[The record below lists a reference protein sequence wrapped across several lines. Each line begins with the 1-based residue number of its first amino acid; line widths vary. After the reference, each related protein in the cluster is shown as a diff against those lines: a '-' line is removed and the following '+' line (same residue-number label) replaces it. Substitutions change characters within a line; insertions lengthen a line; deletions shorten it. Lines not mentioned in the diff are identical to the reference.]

1 MQSAVLAIV
10 NPSVCPS
17 ICLTVC
23 HTLALSQNDS
33 RYNDSVF
40 TAWRVAPWLLVSSQ
54 WTSLQ
59 IPMEI

>member
-23 HTLALSQNDS
+23 HTMALSQNDS
-33 RYNDSVF
+33 CYNDSVF
-40 TAWRVAPWLLVSSQ
+40 TGG
-54 WTSLQ
+54 
-59 IPMEI
+59 